1 VILLRARYKYNH
13 NVLYV
18 KRVFLTV
25 KVRGRYFKKS
35 MIEVADSSFFQAG
48 RWLELDY
55 ENSDSS
61 SKVTVVGIM
70 A

>member
-1 VILLRARYKYNH
+1 
-13 NVLYV
+13 
-18 KRVFLTV
+18 V